1 MDSYTFAAAL
11 GGAGLAAMAA
21 LGVSHLG
28 GGQHQT
34 HGGHDASGHVGTAHG
49 DAASLHG
56 AHMPVHAHGAQA
68 HLPALRAGARGG
80 ARGGIRPA
88 LLSLM
93 SPRVLFSVA
102 LGFGITGLLLR
113 PLIGGVALA
122 AAAVAG
128 GVLLEAAVVRPI
140 WNLLFRFAS
149 TPAASLEG
157 TLLSEATATSGFD
170 ANGQGIVALEVDG
183 QMVQCLG
190 TLRSTDRELGVRVR
204 SGDVLRVEDVDP
216 ARNRCTVS
224 YVRRGVD
231 AR

>member
-1 MDSYTFAAAL
+1 MDPYTFAAAL

-28 GGQHQT
+28 GAQHQA
-34 HGGHDASGHVGTAHG
+34 HAGHDATGHAG
-49 DAASLHG
+49 DGASLHG
-56 AHMPVHAHGAQA
+56 AHLPGHAHGTQA
-68 HLPALRAGARGG
+68 HLPSLRAGARGG
-80 ARGGIRPA
+80 IRGSLRPA
-88 LLSLM
+88 LLSLV
-93 SPRVLFSVA
+93 SPRVLFSAV
-102 LGFGITGLLLR
+102 LGFGITGLLFR
-113 PLIGGVALA
+113 PLIGGVVLA

-128 GVLLEAAVVRPI
+128 GVLFEAAVVRPV

-157 TLLSEATATSGFD
+157 SLLTEATATSGFD

-190 TLRSTDRELGVRVR
+190 TLRAMDRELGVRVR

-224 YVRRGVD
+224 YVRRGSD

>member
-1 MDSYTFAAAL
+1 MDPYTFAAAL

-28 GGQHQT
+28 GAQHQA
-34 HGGHDASGHVGTAHG
+34 HAGHDGAAHAG
-49 DAASLHG
+49 DGASLHG
-56 AHMPVHAHGAQA
+56 AHLPGHAHGTQA
-68 HLPALRAGARGG
+68 HVPALRAGARGG
-80 ARGGIRPA
+80 VRGSLRPA
-88 LLSLM
+88 LLSLV
-93 SPRVLFSVA
+93 SPRVIFSAV
-102 LGFGITGLLLR
+102 LGFGITGLLFR
-113 PLIGGVALA
+113 PLIGGVVLA

-128 GVLLEAAVVRPI
+128 GVLFEAAVVRPI

-157 TLLSEATATSGFD
+157 SLLSEATATSGFD

-190 TLRSTDRELGVRVR
+190 TLRAMDRDLGVRVR

-224 YVRRGVD
+224 YVRRGSD

>member
-1 MDSYTFAAAL
+1 MDPYTFAAAL

-28 GGQHQT
+28 GAQHQA
-34 HGGHDASGHVGTAHG
+34 HAGHDATGHAG
-49 DAASLHG
+49 DGASLHG
-56 AHMPVHAHGAQA
+56 AHLPGHTHGGQA

-80 ARGGIRPA
+80 VRGSLRPA
-88 LLSLM
+88 LLSLV
-93 SPRVLFSVA
+93 SPRVLFSAV
-102 LGFGITGLLLR
+102 LGFGITGLLFR
-113 PLIGGVALA
+113 PLLGGVVLA

-128 GVLLEAAVVRPI
+128 GVFFEAAVVRPI

-157 TLLSEATATSGFD
+157 SLLSEATATSGFD

-190 TLRSTDRELGVRVR
+190 TLRAMDRELGVRVR

-224 YVRRGVD
+224 YVRRGSD

>member
-28 GGQHQT
+28 GAQHQP
-34 HGGHDASGHVGTAHG
+34 HAGHDATGHAADGASAH
-49 DAASLHG
+49 SVL
-56 AHMPVHAHGAQA
+56 MPGHAHGTQA
-68 HLPALRAGARGG
+68 HLPALRAGARAGT
-80 ARGGIRPA
+80 RGSIRPT
-88 LLSLM
+88 LLSLV
-93 SPRVLFSVA
+93 SPRVLFSVV

-113 PLIGGVALA
+113 PLIGGVVLA
-122 AAAVAG
+122 TAAVAG

-157 TLLSEATATSGFD
+157 SLLSEATATSRFD

-190 TLRSTDRELGVRVR
+190 TLRATDRELGVHVR

-224 YVRRGVD
+224 YVRRGSD